1 MNITSISFFFYITS
15 VLIFNLFFFSPLC
28 WHVKMV
34 CPSDYLIFEHG
45 LVWLCLFLNTFLERN
60 PFFYLS
66 TDIRKLSI
74 GLWKGLL
81 FAVFSVRVKRL
92 KYVLQMYLFKKA
104 QSENAFRIICFYSLG
119 QLLMPA
125 KISSCLSL
133 RKIILVNFICY
144 IFLFK
149 IS

>member
-1 MNITSISFFFYITS
+1 
-15 VLIFNLFFFSPLC
+15 
-28 WHVKMV
+28 MV

-81 FAVFSVRVKRL
+81 FTVFSVRVKRL